1 MARKVE
7 KDTRPCISTSD
18 QPYTLLTP
26 VQRTPI
32 ALLVGLA
39 TMFSPLTANIYLP
52 CLPLLQSAFDS
63 SLQLLNLTIT
73 AYVIVQGIAP
83 SVFAQLSEKLGR
95 RPVYLITFTL
105 FVAAS
110 AALAG
115 MPQERYAALLALR
128 MVQSAGSSVS
138 TSIGYAVVAD
148 IAPPAERGRILAP
161 VVMMLNLGPVA
172 APVIGGPMCG
182 RVGWRW
188 VFWFLTI
195 FGAVFLAVIAV
206 FLPETNRRIVGNG
219 EIGAGVVGKPLVGV
233 LVPKAKVYA
242 QREKPVFASRWAKVR
257 AYAPNPFKSVVLI
270 FQKDSACVLFAAA
283 IFYMMYYVSQASLPG
298 LFREAYGYNETEI
311 GLCYLALGSGVF
323 FGSQLQ
329 GMLITV
335 LYQ

>member
-1 MARKVE
+1 ME
-7 KDTRPCISTSD
+7 KTDPEQIVIPE
-18 QPYTLLTP
+18 PYTLLTP
-26 VQRTPI
+26 TQRILI

-52 CLPLLQSAFDS
+52 CLPLLQSSFAT
-63 SLQLLNLTIT
+63 SLQLINLTIT
-73 AYVIVQGIAP
+73 AYVVIQGIAP
-83 SVFAQLSEKLGR
+83 SIFAQLSEKLGR

-105 FVAAS
+105 FVVAS
-110 AALAG
+110 AALAA
-115 MPQERYAALLALR
+115 MPNESYAALLALR

-172 APVIGGPMCG
+172 APIIGGPMCG
-182 RVGWRW
+182 RAGWRW

-195 FGAVFLAVIAV
+195 FGAVFLVVIAL
-206 FLPETNRRIVGNG
+206 FLPETNRKVVGNG
-219 EIGAGVVGKPLVGV
+219 RVRASRAGRPFVRV
-233 LVPKAKVYA
+233 LVPRSETYVERK
-242 QREKPVFASRWAKVR
+242 KPVYLSRWSRIR
-257 AYAPNPFKSVVLI
+257 AHAPNPFRSVVLL

-298 LFREAYGYNETEI
+298 LFRDAYGYSETEI

-323 FGSQLQ
+323 LGSQVQ
-329 GMLITV
+329 G
-335 LYQ
+335 